1 MVGARFVQLV
11 KLALMPDFDNNGASV
26 HYELVG
32 SGPPVLMIAG
42 IASDGAS
49 WGPLTPLLAE
59 RHRLILIDNRGC
71 GRTKVEGPLAI
82 ADMVDDAVALLDRLD
97 IREANVV
104 GHSLGGAIGLLIA
117 ARHPSRVRR
126 LVTMTSGGI
135 SAKTR
140 TLFEDLARVYAR
152 VEPQDYFRLLYQWLF
167 SESFFANPA
176 NVAAAATGSVLY
188 PFRQSPADFARQVEA
203 LKTAPAIDRE
213 AIACPVLA
221 LAAGRDLLG
230 PPDDVAALHAG
241 IADHRVEVIADAA
254 HSIHWEATGAVAE
267 KVLGFLG

>member
-1 MVGARFVQLV
+1 
-11 KLALMPDFDNNGASV
+11 MPDFDNNGARV

-32 SGPPVLMIAG
+32 SGPPLLMLAG

-59 RHRLILIDNRGC
+59 RYRLILIDNRGC
-71 GRTKVEGPLAI
+71 GRTSVEGPLAI
-82 ADMVDDAVALLDRLD
+82 ADMVDDAVALLDRLEV
-97 IREANVV
+97 REANII

-117 ARHPSRVRR
+117 SRHPSRVRR

-135 SAKTR
+135 TTKTR
-140 TLFEDLARVYAR
+140 TLFEDLARIYAR
-152 VEPQDYFRLLYQWLF
+152 VEPQDYFRLLFQWLF
-167 SESFFANPA
+167 SEPFFANPV
-176 NVAAAATGSVLY
+176 NVAAAASGSVLY

-203 LKTAPAIDRE
+203 LKTVPAIDRA

-230 PPDDVAALHAG
+230 PPEAVSALHEG

-254 HSIHWEATGAVAE
+254 HSIHWEATDAVAE

>member
-1 MVGARFVQLV
+1 
-11 KLALMPDFDNNGASV
+11 MPDFDNNGARI

-32 SGPPVLMIAG
+32 SGPPLLMIAG

-71 GRTKVEGPLAI
+71 GRTRAEGPLAI
-82 ADMVDDAVALLDRLD
+82 ADMVGDCVALLERLG
-97 IREANVV
+97 IAEASVV
-104 GHSLGGAIGLLIA
+104 GHSLGGIIGLLIA
-117 ARHPSRVRR
+117 SRHPGRVRR

-135 SAKTR
+135 HPKTR
-140 TLFEDLARVYAR
+140 TLFEDLARIYPR
-152 VEPQDYFRLLYQWLF
+152 VEPQDYFRLLFQWLF
-167 SESFFANPA
+167 SEPFFANPA
-176 NVAAAATGSVLY
+176 SVAAAAAGSVLY

-203 LKTAPAIDRE
+203 LQTVPAIDKA

-230 PPDDVAALHAG
+230 PPEAVMALHAG
-241 IADHRVEVIADAA
+241 IADHRVEMIPDAA
-254 HSIHWEATGAVAE
+254 HSIHWEATEAVAQ
-267 KVLGFLG
+267 KVLGFLA